1 MPSTARSVLARLE
14 QGVPVSSVIAEATQI
29 ENFSETFFRRLISLL
44 GQRPALA
51 EALCRPRMQ
60 LVQLGL
66 SPALAARATGIYYRL
81 RQQWGQSAKWFLL
94 AGEFSEDAVLSKT
107 YQLGAIDSLARAG
120 KPQQALELG
129 TRLASELEA
138 LDEIDP
144 AVGALLNLG
153 NAQLW
158 SDRYGPAADAY
169 WRGIAL
175 HGRGGHPDDLAPLKL
190 GLSTCLLYQGDL
202 ESGQIMA
209 REAHR
214 LFTESGQAYHAKLA
228 QNNLAQAEMMLGSFD
243 SAATIYQSLLED
255 PEASKGEKAKWSE
268 NLGDAFLAM
277 GLSHDARGAYESAR
291 KNSPTALNKANIKLG
306 LGEAALLEE
315 KFEAALRHFR
325 TARRA
330 YRIAENIVWE
340 GRALT
345 LAGRA
350 LQELGK
356 PKGAIKTLRDALHC
370 LGRTPK
376 TSWIYRDALL
386 TLAES
391 TLEASDLRAC
401 KRALKDGCPP
411 HFQWRFHY
419 LASKVGSSNQELSHL
434 RKAFK
439 ALVDSRTALTTV
451 EGRSQWMNRE
461 EHVMKRYFE
470 VLLAQPTP
478 EKTREARNSV
488 ALVRGATLIDEIA
501 RAVDQAEL
509 SRASARSAARRAEA
523 KKLSNDSNDGSVRG
537 GPAPGVSGERW
548 FIGTILG
555 GDRPAKIGQT
565 SVPML
570 IARES
575 EAGWLLQD
583 RYLPLG
589 CTQEQ
594 LALKADWLEFELL
607 GVLHGMRRHES
618 TLTESVNELRD
629 LLRLSEFPA
638 RATEITLAPDL
649 VGLRLPWPL
658 LIENQEVVLSLTAS
672 PPPRLA
678 DLRFSAQSKLALLYH
693 APDHLPHI
701 HDEVEYLKKCF
712 PQCTVISSVD
722 EFWES
727 CANQAFDLVHV
738 AAHGQIEPQNPMM
751 SHIELQGGPLYA
763 AEVARSGMRCK
774 FASLSVCESGALRQ
788 GSPTE
793 PQGIARGFLAC
804 GANSV
809 AASLWTIEDF
819 SGFQFISTFYD
830 VLLNGETLFNSMQRA
845 RQRVRQQNPDP
856 AYWAPMVLFGGYQS

>member
-1 MPSTARSVLARLE
+1 MPATARSVLARLE
-14 QGVPVSSVIAEATQI
+14 QGAPVSSVVAEATQI
-29 ENFSETFFRRLISLL
+29 ENFPETFFHRLVSLL
-44 GQRPALA
+44 GQRPAVA
-51 EALCRPRMQ
+51 EVLCKPRMQ

-66 SPALAARATGIYYRL
+66 SSALAARATGIYYRL
-81 RQQWGQSAKWFLL
+81 RQQWSQSAKWFLL

-129 TRLASELEA
+129 TRLASELES
-138 LDEIDP
+138 LDEIDA

-190 GLSTCLLYQGDL
+190 GLSTCLLYQGDF

-209 REAHR
+209 REAHL
-214 LFTESGQAYHAKLA
+214 LFTEADQPYHASLA
-228 QNNLAQAEMMLGSFD
+228 QNNLAQAEMILGSFD
-243 SAATIYQSLLED
+243 TAATIYQSLLDD
-255 PEASKGEKAKWSE
+255 PEASKGEKAKWQE

-277 GLSHDARGAYESAR
+277 GLSHDARGAYESAQ
-291 KNSPTALNKANIKLG
+291 KHSPTALNKANIKLG

-315 KFEAALRHFR
+315 KFEVAARYFR

-330 YRIAENIVWE
+330 YGAAENRVWE

-356 PKGAIKTLRDALHC
+356 TDRAIKSLREALQC
-370 LGRTPK
+370 LGKTPK
-376 TSWIYRDALL
+376 TSWIYRDTLL

-391 TLEASDLRAC
+391 TLAPADVRAC

-411 HFQWRFHY
+411 HFQWRFHFVS
-419 LASKVGSSNQELSHL
+419 SKVGSAGQELSHL

-439 ALVDSRTALTTV
+439 ALVDSRSALTTV
-451 EGRSQWMNRE
+451 EGRSHWMNRE

-470 VLLAQPTP
+470 VLLAQPTQ
-478 EKTREARNSV
+478 EKIREARNSV

-509 SRASARSAARRAEA
+509 SRASARGAARRTEA
-523 KKLSNDSNDGSVRG
+523 KKLSQDPTDGSVRG

-555 GDRPAKIGQT
+555 GNRPAKIGQT
-565 SVPML
+565 AVPML
-570 IARES
+570 VSRES
-575 EAGWLLQD
+575 EAGWLLED

-618 TLTESVNELRD
+618 TLAESVNELRD
-629 LLRLSEFPA
+629 LLRLSDLPA
-638 RATEITLAPDL
+638 RASEINLAPDL

-658 LIENQEVVLSLTAS
+658 LMENHEVVLSLTAA
-672 PPPRLA
+672 PPPQLS
-678 DLRFSAQSKLALLYH
+678 DLRFSAKSKMALLYH
-693 APDHLPHI
+693 APAHLPHI
-701 HDEVEYLKKCF
+701 HDEVEFLKKCF

-722 EFWES
+722 EFWKS
-727 CANQAFDLVHV
+727 CANQSFDIVHV
-738 AAHGQIEPQNPMM
+738 AAHGQLEPQNPMM
-751 SHIELQGGPLYA
+751 SHIELQGGPLFA
-763 AEVARSGMRCK
+763 AEIARSGMRCE

-804 GANSV
+804 GAKSV

-830 VLLNGETLFNSMQRA
+830 VLLKGETLFDSMQRA
-845 RQRVRQQNPDP
+845 RKSVRQQNPDP